1 MYARPLN
8 LNKER
13 IDDSDS
19 QEVKEIKE
27 KINELVE
34 EYNSLGE
41 NYTEDEFF
49 MTEANLLSDQI
60 GLHQQKLKEMGAR

>member
-8 LNKER
+8 LNKEL
-13 IDDSDS
+13 IEDSDS
-19 QEVKEIKE
+19 QEVKQIKE

-41 NYTEDEFF
+41 NYTEDQFF

-60 GLHQQKLKEMGAR
+60 GLHQQKLKELGAK